1 MTALK
6 QCRDDF
12 CAKMTTFVPQSE
24 ERERFAKVI
33 DDFIGWSLKHPD
45 TVQHAVDHEQNVVAF
60 KRTSDGAV
68 LWTACPKRYDGA
80 KFEILPGKSSSLG
93 AELREE
99 VLSVMQPLAEDPDVV
114 KPKFLAS
121 FLKLKRA
128 ETRQRVMGLM
138 DRLIAV

>member
-1 MTALK
+1 M
-6 QCRDDF
+6 
-12 CAKMTTFVPQSE
+12 
-24 ERERFAKVI
+24 
-33 DDFIGWSLKHPD
+33 
-45 TVQHAVDHEQNVVAF
+45 
-60 KRTSDGAV
+60 

-138 DRLIAV
+138 DRLIAE